1 MLPLLS
7 ACIRT
12 FTTSMGF
19 VVAVAHATEMPDT
32 NIGSAKEYAEEEEE
46 EADVEF
52 SRRSRSLLIVFPK
65 WKSHLCCTFTTRVKN
80 ARRLDAKSSDDD
92 ACFAGEKKK
101 ERNVQSVKE
110 RERERMNARS
120 VLSLSLFCEEEPP
133 QRGAPGKGTHT
144 DTLNVFLWCSVGGKN
159 SKKKNPGTL
168 SLSNSRARTSSQTRA
183 RD

>member
-1 MLPLLS
+1 
-7 ACIRT
+7 
-12 FTTSMGF
+12 MGF

-52 SRRSRSLLIVFPK
+52 SWRSRSLLIAFPK
-65 WKSHLCCTFTTRVKN
+65 WKCHLCCTFTTRVKN

-110 RERERMNARS
+110 RERERKKERTQC
-120 VLSLSLFCEEEPP
+120 SLSLFV
-133 QRGAPGKGTHT
+133 
-144 DTLNVFLWCSVGGKN
+144 L
-159 SKKKNPGTL
+159 
-168 SLSNSRARTSSQTRA
+168 
-183 RD
+183 